1 MSFFLSNGS
10 PTPLPLSSQ
19 DRDLLSTKASPTALR
34 EIPEARRLMR
44 SDPVSSR
51 VASIL
56 CKGDWPSWGSRTLA
70 ACPQRPAGGLGGGGR
85 ERAGTAPDSASQGRR
100 PPHEAQTG
108 PPVGPCPA
116 GAADGARRTARPAG
130 RRPLAFALTSA
141 AFRGRG
147 RRRASCSG
155 KVTVEQHTSRFVW
168 GHNLPHCAPRFLTS
182 FGDAEAKSEPRSRLP
197 ASPERG

>member
-34 EIPEARRLMR
+34 EIPEDRRLMR

-116 GAADGARRTARPAG
+116 RAADGARRTARPAVCCLPRKG
-130 RRPLAFALTSA
+130 AETRVLLPQ
-141 AFRGRG
+141 G
-147 RRRASCSG
+147 RRRTAHIPVCVGPQPSALCSPLSHFLRRRGG
-155 KVTVEQHTSRFVW
+155 KERTPF
-168 GHNLPHCAPRFLTS
+168 
-182 FGDAEAKSEPRSRLP
+182 
-197 ASPERG
+197 SPPCQS